1 MPFSTSRSPSTPANH
16 AAARPAAWA
25 GFLSLALVVLLV
37 PVPTGAASGER
48 TIRIAASSY
57 AYDPG
62 VVSVNPGD
70 RVTIELVAQD
80 VVHGL
85 YLDGYG
91 IQLRADPG
99 QTARLTFT
107 ASRPGTFRFRC
118 SETCGPLHP
127 FMIGRLSVG
136 PNLTLLRWAGL
147 GLLASVFGLWILRR

>member
-48 TIRIAASSY
+48 TIRIEASSY

-70 RVTIELVAQD
+70 RGTIELVARD